1 MKLTYRFKAQTIQHR
16 RPVSGLIVAEDPEVA
31 LFELKKM
38 GLTKADVSLNPL
50 ETLSTWLGA
59 APDQRELARFY
70 RTLGVRLAN
79 QGDPVEAVT
88 GGLEYLDDERLKTQV
103 AIFAAQLA
111 EGHKPADAM
120 RLAKFDER
128 ECMVV
133 GAYTTAGDYGKA
145 FANLSI
151 EIADR
156 YRLTRSIK
164 GMLRMPQIMVSLVW
178 FAGLPGV
185 FLGLAPNMMKF
196 LKQGGSTLKIPDSIQ
211 AFYAFV
217 GWTQENSW
225 PTLGLYLGIPALV
238 WWVIQSTWF
247 KNQLDR
253 IKIVHQLSVRND
265 HAMLWGAYSVLD
277 RAGINPAE
285 TCFMLSKSAARSDT
299 RDSLTIMGRR
309 LKGGDNDT
317 LAIAAAKFPGFVVS
331 QFLAAR
337 SSGSLPDGLDR
348 FVLDL
353 KDDIEILTQKLSDI
367 ADLTSKVLMALLV
380 LALAYV
386 VLYPAIGPVL
396 SNL

>member
-1 MKLTYRFKAQTIQHR
+1 MSADGGAQRLGSSGWRMKLTYRFKAQTIQHR
-16 RPVSGLIVAEDPEVA
+16 RPVSGMIVAEDPEVA

-120 RLAKFDER
+120 RLAKFAER

-133 GAYTTAGDYGKA
+133 GAYTTAGNYSEA
-145 FANLSI
+145 FANLSV

-164 GMLRMPQIMVSLVW
+164 GMLRMPQIMAILVW
-178 FAGLPGV
+178 FVGLPGV
-185 FLGLAPNMMKF
+185 FLGLAPNTMKF

-217 GWTQENSW
+217 GWTQENPW

-238 WWVIQSTWF
+238 WW
-247 KNQLDR
+247 
-253 IKIVHQLSVRND
+253 
-265 HAMLWGAYSVLD
+265 
-277 RAGINPAE
+277 GIN
-285 TCFMLSKSAARSDT
+285 SAWVKA
-299 RDSLTIMGRR
+299 
-309 LKGGDNDT
+309 
-317 LAIAAAKFPGFVVS
+317 
-331 QFLAAR
+331 Q
-337 SSGSLPDGLDR
+337 
-348 FVLDL
+348 
-353 KDDIEILTQKLSDI
+353 
-367 ADLTSKVLMALLV
+367 
-380 LALAYV
+380 
-386 VLYPAIGPVL
+386 
-396 SNL
+396 